1 MGGECHTRFFSL
13 QEPTEENTLFPN
25 KRIWILV
32 AQNWRIDKKSFK
44 IAIVELRFEY
54 FNILKGVG
62 SYVYFVLN

>member
-13 QEPTEENTLFPN
+13 QEPTEEKTLFPN
-25 KRIWILV
+25 TKNLEK
-32 AQNWRIDKKSFK
+32 NS
-44 IAIVELRFEY
+44 IVELRFEY